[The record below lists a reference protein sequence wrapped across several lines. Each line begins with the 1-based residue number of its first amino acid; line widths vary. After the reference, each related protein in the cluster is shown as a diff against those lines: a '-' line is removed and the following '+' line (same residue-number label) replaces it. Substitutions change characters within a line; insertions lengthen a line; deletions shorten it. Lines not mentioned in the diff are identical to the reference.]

1 MDDPVRKGTTSMSD
15 IREITL
21 AERTAVPAIE
31 TVFVAQRETA
41 IALRTSTAQ
50 MRIAKLRKLEAAIVA
65 NRDAIYR
72 ALAVDLGKQ
81 EAEADLFDILPVIS
95 GIRHARRHLTSW
107 MKPKRAAP
115 TMSLFGTKARI
126 RHEPKGVSLIIA
138 PWNYPI
144 SLMLGPLTSAI
155 AAGCPAIVKPSEIS
169 EGSSALMAKM
179 LAETFA
185 PEEIAAFEG
194 DAEVSTALLDLPFDH
209 IFFTGSPAVGKV
221 VMTAAAKNL
230 ASATLELG
238 GKSPVIVDESANVAR
253 AAKSVAWGKFTNCG
267 QTCIAPDYAYV
278 HESCFSQFVNVAR
291 DAIAK
296 MYGNPA
302 QSPDYCRMINQRHFE
317 RVSRLIDDAA
327 ARGAAIVTGGERD
340 AAQKFIAPT
349 LLTGVGADALVMQE
363 EIFGPVLPVISYRDL
378 AEPIATINARPKP
391 LALYVYAKDHARAN
405 RVLAETSAGGS
416 CVNASVLQ
424 FVHENLPF
432 GGIGNS
438 GLGNA
443 HGFYGFRAFSHER
456 AVLEDK
462 FSIVPM
468 LFPPYTA
475 RVKQMIKLAVRFLT

>member
-1 MDDPVRKGTTSMSD
+1 
-15 IREITL
+15 
-21 AERTAVPAIE
+21 
-31 TVFVAQRETA
+31 
-41 IALRTSTAQ
+41 
-50 MRIAKLRKLEAAIVA
+50 MRIAKLRKLEAAILA

-72 ALAVDLGKQ
+72 ALAADLHKS

-126 RHEPKGVSLIIA
+126 RHEPRGVSLIIS

-144 SLMLGPLTSAI
+144 SLLLGPLTSAI
-155 AAGCPAIVKPSEIS
+155 AAGCPAIVKPSEMS
-169 EGSSALMAKM
+169 EGCSALMAM
-179 LAETFA
+179 VLAKTFA

-194 DAEVSTALLDLPFDH
+194 DAAVSTALLDLPFDH

-221 VMTAAAKNL
+221 VMTAAAKHL
-230 ASATLELG
+230 ASVTLELG
-238 GKSPVIVDESANVAR
+238 GKSPVIVDESANIAK
-253 AAKSVAWGKFTNCG
+253 AAKSVVWGKFANCG

-278 HESCFSQFVNVAR
+278 HESRLPQFVDAAKAAITNFYGDPAR
-291 DAIAK
+291 
-296 MYGNPA
+296 
-302 QSPDYCRMINQRHFE
+302 SPDYCRIINERHFE
-317 RVSRLIDDAA
+317 RVSRLIDDATEH
-327 ARGAAIVTGGERD
+327 GASIATGGERD
-340 AAQKFIAPT
+340 EAQKYIAPT
-349 LLTGVGADALVMQE
+349 LLTGAAEGAAVMQE
-363 EIFGPVLPVISYRDL
+363 EIFGPVLPVISYRYL
-378 AEPIATINARPKP
+378 AEPIAAINARPKP

-424 FVHENLPF
+424 FGHENLPF
-432 GGIGNS
+432 GGVGNS

-475 RVKQMIKLAVRFLT
+475 RAKQMIKWTVRFLS

>member
-1 MDDPVRKGTTSMSD
+1 MDDPGRKGTTSMSD
-15 IREITL
+15 IPEITL

-31 TVFVAQRETA
+31 TVFAAQRETA
-41 IALRTSTAQ
+41 IALRTSTAAT
-50 MRIAKLRKLEAAIVA
+50 RIAKLRKLEAAIVA

-72 ALAVDLGKQ
+72 ALAIDLNKQ
-81 EAEADLFDILPVIS
+81 EAEADLFDVLPVIS

-115 TMSLFGTKARI
+115 TMAMFGTKARI
-126 RHEPKGVSLIIA
+126 RYEPRGVSLIIV
-138 PWNYPI
+138 PWNYPV
-144 SLMLGPLTSAI
+144 SLLLGPLTSAI
-155 AAGCPAIVKPSEIS
+155 AAGCPAMIKPSELS
-169 EGSSALMAKM
+169 RACSALMAKIIR
-179 LAETFA
+179 ETFA
-185 PEEIAAFEG
+185 WREIATFEG
-194 DAEVSTALLDLPFDH
+194 DATVSKALLDLPFDH

-221 VMTAAAKNL
+221 VMTAAAKHL
-230 ASATLELG
+230 ASVTLELG
-238 GKSPVIVDESANVAR
+238 GKSPVIIDESASITK
-253 AAKSVAWGKFTNCG
+253 AAKSVVWGKFANCG

-278 HESCFSQFVNVAR
+278 HESCLSQFVDAAK
-291 DAIAK
+291 DAIAR
-296 MYGNPA
+296 MYGDPA
-302 QSPDYCRMINQRHFE
+302 RSPDYCRIITRHHFE
-317 RVSRLIDDAA
+317 RVSHLIDDAA
-327 ARGAAIVTGGERD
+327 ARGAAILTGGERD

-363 EIFGPVLPVISYRDL
+363 EIFGPVLPVIPYRDL
-378 AEPIATINARPKP
+378 AEAIATINARPKP
-391 LALYVYAKDHARAN
+391 LALYVYAKDHSRAN

-475 RVKQMIKLAVRFLT
+475 RVKQMIKMAVRFLT